1 MSKRIK
7 SARKAYEKADLEE
20 AKKAHTAETIKR
32 DTEEHTERH
41 KTDQGKY
48 IGDMVYGANDGTLT
62 TFAIVS
68 GVVGASLPT
77 SVILILGLAN
87 ILADGL
93 SMGVG
98 SYLST
103 KSEQDF
109 FKKEREREAWE
120 IENVPEGEIEELR
133 EIYRRRG
140 FTGSILEKVVE
151 KLTSNKKV
159 WVDTMMVEE
168 LGLIEDTK
176 NPFKSSLATFV
187 AFFFAGLVPLMTY
200 LLSAVFRLTA
210 SNLFAIAV
218 ILTGVALFGFGS
230 ARSLVIRRK
239 WYVAGLET
247 LIIGGLTAIVS
258 YSVGLV
264 LGGLV

>member
-32 DTEEHTERH
+32 DMEEHTERH

-48 IGDMVYGANDGTLT
+48 VGDMVYGANDGILT

-77 SVILILGLAN
+77 S
-87 ILADGL
+87 
-93 SMGVG
+93 
-98 SYLST
+98 
-103 KSEQDF
+103 
-109 FKKEREREAWE
+109 
-120 IENVPEGEIEELR
+120 
-133 EIYRRRG
+133 
-140 FTGSILEKVVE
+140 
-151 KLTSNKKV
+151 
-159 WVDTMMVEE
+159 
-168 LGLIEDTK
+168 
-176 NPFKSSLATFV
+176 
-187 AFFFAGLVPLMTY
+187 
-200 LLSAVFRLTA
+200 
-210 SNLFAIAV
+210 V

-239 WYVAGLET
+239 WYVAGLEM
-247 LIIGGLTAIVS
+247 LIVGGLTAVVS